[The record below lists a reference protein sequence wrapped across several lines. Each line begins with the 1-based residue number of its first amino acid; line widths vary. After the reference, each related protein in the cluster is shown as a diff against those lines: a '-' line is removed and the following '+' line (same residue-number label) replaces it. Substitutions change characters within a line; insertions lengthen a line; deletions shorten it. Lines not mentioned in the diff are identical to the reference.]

1 MEKISM
7 QDKLNQRRKHKVKM
21 EIRKGDLVTI
31 RVKGREITGRVTY
44 AYFDEGLEEGEG
56 YWLIE
61 LDVPGGCYWKQRFDG
76 GEILALNGEE
86 V

>member
-1 MEKISM
+1 M

-31 RVKGREITGRVTY
+31 RVKEREITGRVTY
-44 AYFDEGLEEGEG
+44 ACYDEGMEEGEG

-76 GEILALNGEE
+76 GEILAHNGKE